1 MFDAGFTE
9 ILLILV
15 IALLVVGPERLPG
28 VARKVGLWVG
38 KARAYFN
45 SVRSDIERELRA
57 DELKQILAKQEQ
69 EIQQLRNMMQD
80 TGQELEKQ
88 ARETEHLVKAIDDE
102 PRSESSSGGEPAA
115 LTEDRPAGRQSDSS
129 ASSDEQQR

>member
-28 VARKVGLWVG
+28 VARKVGLWLG

-57 DELKQILAKQEQ
+57 DELKQILAKQEE

-88 ARETEHLVKAIDDE
+88 ARETEYLVKAIDE
-102 PRSESSSGGEPAA
+102 QPRSASTPGGGSAAPTQDRPGGE
-115 LTEDRPAGRQSDSS
+115 QST
-129 ASSDEQQR
+129 SSDEQQR